1 MQRKIVIDFNI
12 PDDPQR
18 VSDQGLIHRMLILW
32 EDIDR
37 ELTRN
42 GQAISQGPQ
51 IDTVRPSISFT
62 LSSNRDTGSVLA
74 FIEKKLVRHKLAE
87 IACISK
93 FESK

>member
-1 MQRKIVIDFNI
+1 MIDFNI
-12 PDDPQR
+12 PDDPQL
-18 VSDQGLIHRMLILW
+18 VSDRSLIHRILNLW

-42 GQAISQGPQ
+42 GQAISQGPHV
-51 IDTVRPSISFT
+51 DPVRPTLSFT

-87 IACISK
+87 IASISK
-93 FESK
+93 FDS